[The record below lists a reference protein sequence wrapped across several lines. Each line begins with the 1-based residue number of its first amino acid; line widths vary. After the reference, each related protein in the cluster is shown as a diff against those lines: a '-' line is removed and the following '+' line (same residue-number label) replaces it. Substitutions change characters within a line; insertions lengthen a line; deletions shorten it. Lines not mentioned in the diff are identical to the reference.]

1 MNKLKKLLDTWYDGK
16 TFRGIK
22 TPPLET
28 IRELIAIYNGR
39 QKTTINSTVVEIL
52 DKCKIR
58 YEINGVGWIIFI

>member
-28 IRELIAIYNGR
+28 IHELLLIYNGR
-39 QKTTINSTVVEIL
+39 QTTTTNSTVVEIL
-52 DKCKIR
+52 NKCKIR
-58 YEINGVGWIIFI
+58 NEFNGVVWTIFI